1 MFMPTEDRLPK
12 KTAVKTAKKA
22 AKRVRHSPMEH
33 PRHQYPRETEA
44 LQEIA
49 RSCGLTEKIK
59 WGKPCYMLGDR
70 NIVLIQRF
78 NDAIALMFFK
88 GALLKDARKLLEK
101 PGENTQAARVLRFT
115 DIGEIDSKKAVVKAY
130 VAEAIEVEKAGLKV
144 KLKESSQVTLPEELE
159 RKFVEIKGLK
169 EAFYALTPG
178 RRRAYVLQISA
189 AKQPKTREARI
200 EKYAPRILQGLGLID
215 RG

>member
-1 MFMPTEDRLPK
+1 MAMLSRRRWPE
-12 KTAVKTAKKA
+12 
-22 AKRVRHSPMEH
+22 E
-33 PRHQYPRETEA
+33 REQLRGMLREFP
-44 LQEIA
+44 
-49 RSCGLTEKIK
+49 LTEERK
-59 WGKPCYMLGDR
+59 WGKPCFLFEGK
-70 NIVLIQRF
+70 NVALIQEF
-78 NDAIALMFFK
+78 NESIALMFFK